1 MEDYKKIKEELEQL
15 RQELIDYISTQDEGQ
30 DLTEKFILV
39 RESDLATYELLMLI
53 YQEFK
58 TLQKMNK
65 KKLTT
70 LLNKEIGVKIKTIDK
85 IMADIN
91 KSDDKPKTIQEW
103 LLTHLTFKNIFK
115 GVSLIAAIIVL
126 LFTLYSI
133 NSEAYTKVTQ
143 DGFKLIE
150 ETKST
155 VKGE

>member
-1 MEDYKKIKEELEQL
+1 MDEYKKIKEELEDL

-85 IMADIN
+85 LI
-91 KSDDKPKTIQEW
+91 SDGDKKNTPATVQEW
-103 LLTHLTFKNIFK
+103 VLTHLTFKNIMK
-115 GVSLIAAIIVL
+115 GVTLIAGIIVL

-133 NSEAYTKVTQ
+133 NSEAYNKVTG

-150 ETKST
+150 KTQSSI
-155 VKGE
+155 KGE